1 VEVLVEA
8 VESAEQAETRATA
21 AKAVAS
27 RWFILAR
34 LSARPPNPLSPGHY
48 RVSVNPWTPL
58 VVATMGWALSTV
70 VSRSLLEDG
79 VDPFSLV
86 AMRMGFAMAAMA
98 LAVLTALRFRSTGRE
113 AWVKGGLLG
122 VISLMIPMVLMTVG
136 LEDVP
141 VSIGGLLIALVPL
154 STILAAHFLVEDERF
169 NPRSVPGLVLSLV
182 GTGVLV
188 GIGGNDVEGVG
199 NLWRGVAYVTA
210 GVILA
215 GLGGALTRRF
225 AQEVPG
231 ESLVLPQFAVAA
243 VAMALILPMLPAEGV
258 GGWSGGDWLQVA
270 VIGVVGTALPHA
282 AFLIGASINSAA
294 RLALT
299 GYSVPVVAILLAIV
313 MLGERLTP
321 SVGVGA
327 VMIIGGV
334 VLVERSTVHHPEPG
348 FATSR

>member
-1 VEVLVEA
+1 
-8 VESAEQAETRATA
+8 
-21 AKAVAS
+21 
-27 RWFILAR
+27 
-34 LSARPPNPLSPGHY
+34 
-48 RVSVNPWTPL
+48 
-58 VVATMGWALSTV
+58 
-70 VSRSLLEDG
+70 
-79 VDPFSLV
+79 
-86 AMRMGFAMAAMA
+86 
-98 LAVLTALRFRSTGRE
+98 
-113 AWVKGGLLG
+113 
-122 VISLMIPMVLMTVG
+122 MIPMVLMTVG

-334 VLVERSTVHHPEPG
+334 VLVERSTVHYPEPG